1 MSNHLQHKLFN
12 YHAQP
17 RAEVWEKIVVAL
29 DDESEKPFPERLI
42 NYELE
47 PPPFIWDNI
56 AAALYEEAP
65 VIPLKK
71 RFSKPIR
78 YGAVAASL
86 LFAALLINL
95 LLTQKSVS
103 SEGDIISGIKP
114 NSSVPQPSQKALE
127 TFNSSNYLEG
137 NEAASAFPHTNG
149 EENIPI
155 RIITL
160 RSNNKKVNPRFNQ
173 VVANNNNSAVEF
185 EFLNRYSI
193 FSKNTGEAFRVSKK
207 LFNLFLCSEVN
218 EYCKLNIEMVKGR
231 MASPSV
237 LASAD
242 FPGVLE
248 LLQSMNNQ

>member
-17 RAEVWEKIVVAL
+17 RAEVWEKISVAL
-29 DDESEKPFPERLI
+29 DDESERPFPERLI

-56 AAALYEEAP
+56 AASLIEEEVP
-65 VIPLKK
+65 VIPFKK

-95 LLTQKSVS
+95 LLTKKSMS
-103 SEGDIISGIKP
+103 GEGAITSANHSAPILQPSRKTLEDANNINLADGNETTSAFTHTNREGDM
-114 NSSVPQPSQKALE
+114 
-127 TFNSSNYLEG
+127 
-137 NEAASAFPHTNG
+137 
-149 EENIPI
+149 PI
-155 RIITL
+155 RITAL

-173 VVANNNNSAVEF
+173 VVANNNNSAAEF
-185 EFLNRYSI
+185 ELLDRYSI
-193 FSKNTGEAFRVSKK
+193 FSKNTGEAFKVSKK
-207 LFNLFLCSEVN
+207 LLNLFICSEVN

-231 MASPSV
+231 MASSSV
-237 LASAD
+237 LASTD

>member
-29 DDESEKPFPERLI
+29 DDKSEKPFPERLI

-86 LFAALLINL
+86 LLAALLINL

-103 SEGDIISGIKP
+103 SEGDIIR
-114 NSSVPQPSQKALE
+114 E
-127 TFNSSNYLEG
+127 
-137 NEAASAFPHTNG
+137 
-149 EENIPI
+149 
-155 RIITL
+155 
-160 RSNNKKVNPRFNQ
+160 
-173 VVANNNNSAVEF
+173 
-185 EFLNRYSI
+185 
-193 FSKNTGEAFRVSKK
+193 
-207 LFNLFLCSEVN
+207 
-218 EYCKLNIEMVKGR
+218 
-231 MASPSV
+231 
-237 LASAD
+237 
-242 FPGVLE
+242 
-248 LLQSMNNQ
+248 